1 MMTMTKPVLL
11 FDGVCNL
18 CNGIVQ
24 FVIKH
29 DKKEHFLFAS
39 LQSEAGQQ
47 LLKQFALPT
56 DDFNSFVYV
65 KGDTY
70 YTKSTAALFVV
81 KRLSGLWQLLFAA
94 MILPKPIR
102 DKLYDLIAKNRYKLF
117 RKRDTCMMPTPELKK
132 RFLD

>member
-1 MMTMTKPVLL
+1 MTMTKPVLL